1 MKCIKHIESVP
12 VIGGNATGKVS
23 IAEKVVITGDASL
36 KHIRNEL
43 FKRNVITTKHTR
55 WFDED
60 GEFFATK

>member
-12 VIGGNATGKVS
+12 VIGGNATGNVS
-23 IAEKVVITGDASL
+23 IAEKVVITGDATL

-43 FKRNVITTKHTR
+43 FKRNVITTKHNR

>member
-1 MKCIKHIESVP
+1 MKYIKYIESVP

-43 FKRNVITTKHTR
+43 FKRNIITSKHTKWVDDDGDFFTTK
-55 WFDED
+55 
-60 GEFFATK
+60 